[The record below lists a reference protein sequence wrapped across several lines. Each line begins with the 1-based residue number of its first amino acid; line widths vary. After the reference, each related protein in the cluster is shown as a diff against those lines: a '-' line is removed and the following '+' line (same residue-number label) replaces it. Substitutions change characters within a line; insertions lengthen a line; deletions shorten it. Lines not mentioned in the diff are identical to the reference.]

1 MGPARRPR
9 GPSVAPGGAF
19 AMADAPLVEM
29 KGIHKSFGA
38 VRALRGVDLELY
50 PQEILGLV
58 GDNAAG
64 KSTLMKILSGALTL
78 DRGEIL
84 FDGASVHYA
93 SPREARAQGIEMIY
107 QDFAVCGN
115 LDMSDNVFMGRWP
128 SRRILGG
135 LFRVVQDR
143 VIAKRTVDL
152 IGRLNID
159 VSSPRTLVETLSG
172 GQRQAVAIA
181 RAIAFNARVVIMD
194 EPTASISVKAIR
206 ELLHLMEE
214 LKAQG
219 VSIIIITHR
228 LQDVME
234 TADRVMVLRA
244 GERVDC
250 KRVADTT
257 LDEIIQLIVRGKV
270 SPAAPN

>member
-1 MGPARRPR
+1 MGD
-9 GPSVAPGGAF
+9 V
-19 AMADAPLVEM
+19 PLVGM
-29 KGIHKSFGA
+29 KGIFKSFGA

-50 PQEILGLV
+50 PREILGLV

-64 KSTLMKILSGALTL
+64 KSTLMKILSGALPM
-78 DRGEIL
+78 DRGEIR
-84 FDGASVHYA
+84 FDGARVHFPG
-93 SPREARAQGIEMIY
+93 PREARAHGIEMIY

-128 SRRILGG
+128 SRKILGG
-135 LFRVVQDR
+135 LVNIVQDR
-143 VIAKRTVDL
+143 AIARRTVEL
-152 IGRLNID
+152 IGRLRID
-159 VSSPRTLVETLSG
+159 VSTPRTLVETLSG

-181 RAIAFNARVVIMD
+181 RALAFNARVVIMD

-206 ELLHLMEE
+206 ELLNLMEE

-234 TADRVMVLRA
+234 TADRVMVMRS

-250 KRVADTT
+250 KKVADTS
-257 LDEIIQLIVRGKV
+257 LDEIIQLIVRGK
-270 SPAAPN
+270 PGAAASGA